1 MQEKINDTGD
11 FTMLLKDKVV
21 LVTGAARGIGET
33 TAAVFCR
40 EGAKVVLNDI
50 NEERVLQ
57 HTADLAKQGHEV
69 MAAPF
74 DVCDRS
80 KVRAA
85 VADVIARFG
94 RIDVLVNNAGAYPR
108 RNFLEMTDEEWDRI
122 IDLNLNGTYNCSRA
136 VAPHMVAGGGGA
148 IVNTGSVTFFL
159 GMGNLTHYITAK
171 GGIIGFTRSLA
182 RDLGPHGIRVNCI
195 TPGAVLTETEKDFGD
210 PEETLK
216 KTLAIQSIKR
226 RIVPED
232 IARVAVFLS
241 SEYAGGMSGQTLN
254 VDGGWVMY

>member
-1 MQEKINDTGD
+1 
-11 FTMLLKDKVV
+11 MLLKDKVA

-33 TAAVFCR
+33 TARVFCE
-40 EGAKVVLNDI
+40 EGATVVLNDLD
-50 NEERVLQ
+50 EERLQRHTDKLAAEGHTVL
-57 HTADLAKQGHEV
+57 
-69 MAAPF
+69 AAPF
-74 DVCDRS
+74 DVCDRP

-108 RNFLEMTDEEWDRI
+108 RPFLEMKDEEWDAMV
-122 IDLNLNGTYNCSRA
+122 DLNLNGTYNCSRA
-136 VAPHMVAGGGGA
+136 IAPHMAAAGRGA

-159 GMGNLTHYITAK
+159 GMANLTHYIAAK
-171 GGIIGFTRSLA
+171 GGVVGFTRALA

-195 TPGAVLTETEKDFGD
+195 TPGAVLTVTEKDFGD
-210 PEETLK
+210 PKETLE
-216 KTLAIQSIKR
+216 KTLAVQSLKR

-232 IARVAVFLS
+232 IARVAIFLS
-241 SEYAGGMSGQTLN
+241 SEYSSGMTGQTLN